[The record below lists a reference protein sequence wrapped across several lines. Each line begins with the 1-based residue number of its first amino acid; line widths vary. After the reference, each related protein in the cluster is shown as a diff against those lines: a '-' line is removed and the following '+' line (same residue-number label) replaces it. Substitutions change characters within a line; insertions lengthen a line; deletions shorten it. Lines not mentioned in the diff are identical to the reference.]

1 MGNIVRA
8 VENKSQKT
16 IKHDDRAYNH
26 TAHAPKFELPAHI
39 DVIVAQMIVNFE
51 ISEWLPIYFVDVAMM
66 FVRVRPGIPSEYA
79 V

>member
-1 MGNIVRA
+1 MGNIVCA
-8 VENKSQKT
+8 IKNKSQKT

-39 DVIVAQMIVNFE
+39 DVFVVHVFVNID
-51 ISEWLPIYFVDVAMM
+51 ISEWFPIFFVDVAIMS
-66 FVRVRPGIPSEYA
+66 VRVRPGVPSEYA